1 MIDRSTQHVQP
12 APPGD
17 RKPKSAG
24 GHGLMMIACCI
35 PMLVIAIA
43 LVAAGVVGASFI
55 FVAVACT
62 AMMALMMRGMNHD
75 GMNHGGQT
83 DAGMDRHDDMDH
95 SGSRP
100 LPPPPHAVRPRP
112 NDR

>member
-1 MIDRSTQHVQP
+1 MIDHSPQHVQP
-12 APPGD
+12 SAGGA
-17 RKPKSAG
+17 RKRENG

-35 PMLVIAIA
+35 PMLAIAIV

-62 AMMALMMRGMNHD
+62 AMMALMMRGMNHG
-75 GMNHGGQT
+75 GMNHEGQI
-83 DAGMDRHDDMDH
+83 DAAMDRHDGIDH

-100 LPPPPHAVRPRP
+100 LPRPPHTGGRP
-112 NDR
+112 NDC